1 MLRRIST
8 IIAAAAMLVLAALPV
23 SAATMSSSASA
34 KHTLSFPGLKGIDAW
49 GSYTR
54 TGSKVKAS
62 VCVGVAAHGVFAAGA
77 VALSSNANN
86 SKSQKFGAV
95 AIGYHAAS
103 CVTENL
109 KYTNHLH
116 IYTFIGGSNGKI
128 KSQTK
133 SKAIY

>member
-1 MLRRIST
+1 
-8 IIAAAAMLVLAALPV
+8 MLVLSALPV
-23 SAATMSSSASA
+23 SAATMSSNAST

-62 VCVGVAAHGVFAAGA
+62 VCVGVAAHGIFAAGA
-77 VALSSNANN
+77 VALSSNSNN

>member
-8 IIAAAAMLVLAALPV
+8 IIAAVAMLLLVALPV
-23 SAATMSSSASA
+23 SAATMSSNASA

-62 VCVGVAAHGVFAAGA
+62 VCVGVAAHGIFAAGA
-77 VALSSNANN
+77 VALSSNSNN

-128 KSQTK
+128 ASQSK
-133 SKAIY
+133 SKSIY

>member
-8 IIAAAAMLVLAALPV
+8 IIAAAAMLVLSALPV
-23 SAATMSSSASA
+23 SAATMSSNAST

-62 VCVGVAAHGVFAAGA
+62 VCVGVAAHGIFAAGA
-77 VALSSNANN
+77 VALSSNSNN

>member
-1 MLRRIST
+1 
-8 IIAAAAMLVLAALPV
+8 
-23 SAATMSSSASA
+23 MSSKASA
-34 KHTLSFPGLKGIDAW
+34 THTLSFPGLKGIDAW

-62 VCVGVAAHGVFAAGA
+62 VCVGVAAHGIFAAGA

-95 AIGYHAAS
+95 AIGYHQAS

>member
-8 IIAAAAMLVLAALPV
+8 IIAAAAMLVLVALPV
-23 SAATMSSSASA
+23 SAATMSSKASA
-34 KHTLSFPGLKGIDAW
+34 THTLSFPGLKGIDAW

-54 TGSKVKAS
+54 TGSKIKAS
-62 VCVGVAAHGVFAAGA
+62 VCVGVAAHGIFAAGA

>member
-8 IIAAAAMLVLAALPV
+8 IIAVGAMLILGALPA
-23 SAATMSSSASA
+23 SAAVLSPQAST

-62 VCVGVAAHGVFAAGA
+62 VCVGVAAHGIFAAGA

-95 AIGYHAAS
+95 AIGYHQAS

-128 KSQTK
+128 ASQSK
-133 SKAIY
+133 SKSIY